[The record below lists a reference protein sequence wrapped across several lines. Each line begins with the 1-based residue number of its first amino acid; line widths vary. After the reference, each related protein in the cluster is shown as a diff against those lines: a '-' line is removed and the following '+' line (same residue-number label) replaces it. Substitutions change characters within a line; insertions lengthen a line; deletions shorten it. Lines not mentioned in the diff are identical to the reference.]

1 MSAANDLTTIENDVA
16 TDAVEKDKKGIGY
29 IISLA
34 ALYLTFFI
42 SMIIIAW
49 FGIFSEV

>member
-1 MSAANDLTTIENDVA
+1 MSDSTILENDVA
-16 TDAVEKDKKGIGY
+16 TESVETDKKGIGY

-42 SMIIIAW
+42 SMNVIAW

>member
-1 MSAANDLTTIENDVA
+1 MSDSTSLENDVV
-16 TDAVEKDKKGIGY
+16 TEAVETDKKGVGY
-29 IISLA
+29 IINLV

-42 SMIIIAW
+42 SMIVIAW